1 MIVSASPDRYNPDP
15 DQDLGNKLQS
25 LPPQFQK
32 LLLSAAISSL
42 PLLSGCALL
51 PEDNST
57 AASAE
62 IIAVE
67 TETVISEAVIP
78 SEASL
83 ELASEAAIS
92 KESIIE
98 EITEE
103 SAEVIVEEVAEPVEI
118 DLWQRIRD
126 GYKLTPET
134 LPETVIKQRNWYL
147 RNPSYLKTVFN
158 RARPYIYYV
167 TDQLDKAGLP
177 LELALLPIVE
187 STYDPLAYSHSHAV
201 GLWQFI
207 PSTGKALGLR
217 RDRWYD
223 GRRDVIYSTQ
233 AAITYLE
240 QLNRRFDNDWLL
252 ALAAYN
258 SGQGSVSKSIRRNR
272 KLGKGTDFWSISLP
286 RETRNYVPQLLA
298 LATLVRD
305 PQQFDLELP
314 AMPNQPFF
322 EVVEIES
329 QIDLNQVVKVTGVE
343 VDDFTRLNP
352 AYRRA
357 ITPPQGKHNLLLPVG
372 TAEPLREMLANTDPK
387 TWVPHTEYQ
396 VVNGDTLSHIA
407 VRFDIP
413 TSWLRSRNNLS
424 SDRLQIGQILLI
436 PHSRENIDYLATSR
450 NSTRQPVYH
459 SVRQGDSLWTI
470 ARKYNTSIKRLR
482 EVNKLSSNTLRI
494 GDRLVV
500 GSQLEKAAAK
510 NLRKLSYRV
519 RRGDSLSLIASR
531 FDVAIRDITRWNKIN
546 RNDLLQPGQR
556 LTLFI
561 DGLKI

>member
-1 MIVSASPDRYNPDP
+1 MQPLHSPLRVI
-15 DQDLGNKLQS
+15 
-25 LPPQFQK
+25 
-32 LLLSAAISSL
+32 LLSTAFSTV
-42 PLLSGCALL
+42 PLLSGCAFL
-51 PEDNST
+51 PENT
-57 AASAE
+57 TTVIPKSAE
-62 IIAVE
+62 TASETVFKTDSVSSGTE
-67 TETVISEAVIP
+67 TELVVSEKI
-78 SEASL
+78 EASKTVL
-83 ELASEAAIS
+83 EPLSVVV
-92 KESIIE
+92 E
-98 EITEE
+98 EIP
-103 SAEVIVEEVAEPVEI
+103 EPVEI

-126 GYKLTPET
+126 GYNLTPESM
-134 LPETVIKQRNWYL
+134 PDSVRKQRDWYL
-147 RNPSYLKTVFN
+147 RNPSYLKTVFS

-167 TDQLDKAGLP
+167 TDELDKAGLP

-207 PSTGKALGLR
+207 PSTGKSLGLR

-233 AAITYLE
+233 AAITYLKK
-240 QLNRRFDNDWLL
+240 LNKRFDNDWLL

-298 LATLVRD
+298 LATLIRD
-305 PQQFDLELP
+305 PVKYNVRLP
-314 AMPNQPFF
+314 DMPNEPFF

-329 QIDLNQVVKVTGVE
+329 QIDLNNVVKVTGIEVE
-343 VDDFTRLNP
+343 DFTRLNP

-372 TAEPLREMLANTDPK
+372 TAEPLRHMLATTDPK
-387 TWVPHTEYQ
+387 TWVPHTEYA
-396 VVNGDTLSHIA
+396 VTNGDTLSHIA
-407 VRFDIP
+407 ARFDIP

-424 SDRLQIGQILLI
+424 TDRLQIGQVLLI
-436 PHSRENIDYLATSR
+436 PHSRDNIDYLS
-450 NSTRQPVYH
+450 NSLSNSKQPVYH
-459 SVRQGDSLWTI
+459 SVRRGDSLWTI
-470 ARKYNTSIKRLR
+470 ARKYDTSISRLR
-482 EVNKLSSNTLRI
+482 KINKLSSNTLRV

-500 GSQLEKAAAK
+500 GSRLEETAAK
-510 NLRKLSYRV
+510 NLRRLSYRV
-519 RRGDSLSLIASR
+519 RRGDSLSLIASK
-531 FDVAIRDITRWNKIN
+531 FDIAIRDITRWNKIG

>member
-1 MIVSASPDRYNPDP
+1 MGY
-15 DQDLGNKLQS
+15 KLHS
-25 LPPQFQK
+25 LPLQFHR
-32 LLLSAAISSL
+32 LVLSAALSSL
-42 PLLSGCALL
+42 PLMSGCALL
-51 PEDNST
+51 PKDNSP
-57 AASAE
+57 ASSAE
-62 IIAVE
+62 TSSIDN
-67 TETVISEAVIP
+67 VISEAVIAA
-78 SEASL
+78 EALPASAVAEANKEAAEEKAEEKSD
-83 ELASEAAIS
+83 ELAEQ
-92 KESIIE
+92 
-98 EITEE
+98 TP
-103 SAEVIVEEVAEPVEI
+103 EPVEI

-126 GYKLTPET
+126 GYKLTPDT
-134 LPETVIKQRNWYL
+134 LPDSVINQRDWYL

-207 PSTGKALGLR
+207 PSTGKALGLH

-233 AAITYLE
+233 AAITYLK

-258 SGQGSVSKSIRRNR
+258 SGQGYVSKAIRRNR
-272 KLGKGTDFWSISLP
+272 QLGKGTDFWSISLP
-286 RETRNYVPQLLA
+286 RETRKYVPQLLA
-298 LATLVRD
+298 LASLVRD
-305 PQQFDLELP
+305 SEHYEVVLPEL
-314 AMPNQPFF
+314 PNQPFF

-329 QIDLNQVVKVTGVE
+329 QIDLNTVIEVTGVE

-357 ITPPQGKHNLLLPVG
+357 ITPPQGVHNLLLPVG
-372 TAEPLREMLANTDPK
+372 TAEPLREMLATTDPK

-396 VVNGDTLSHIA
+396 VVSGDTLSHIA
-407 VRFDIP
+407 LRFDIP
-413 TSWLRSRNNLS
+413 TSWLRSRNNLR
-424 SDRLQIGQILLI
+424 SDRLRIGQVLLI
-436 PHSRENIDYLATSR
+436 PHSREDVNYLAHGKKSSR
-450 NSTRQPVYH
+450 DPVYH
-459 SVRQGDSLWTI
+459 SVRRGDSLWTI
-470 ARKYNTSIKRLR
+470 ARQYNTSIKWLR

-494 GDRLVV
+494 GDRLLV
-500 GSQLEKAAAK
+500 GSQVQASAAK
-510 NLRKLSYRV
+510 NLRKLFYRV